1 MSHFVRASKYRHVYV
16 QPPKTG
22 EAYSN
27 IRLSTAVGEQNYI
40 KANPKYFAVALSG
53 GGGPFTCIPF
63 EAIGALPAA
72 PPVFSGHTSN
82 VLDFDFSPFHD
93 HLIASGAEDTTV
105 KVWGIP
111 EGGLKESIA
120 EPLVDLRA
128 HERKVTLL
136 RFHPTAANVLAS
148 VSADGMIKLWDVEG
162 GQEGGQCHVHQQL
175 VQDVQWDY
183 RGNTFATTCKDK
195 VLRVL
200 DGRTGRLGLERKDA
214 HEGSKSSKCVFLG
227 DREMLLT
234 VGFTKQSRR
243 QLKIWDLKNLKQ
255 EVKTLD
261 IDQAAGAIMPFFDS
275 DTNLLYLAG
284 KGDGNIRYYE
294 IVSEAPFVFPIS
306 EYRSTTPS
314 KGCCL
319 VPKRG
324 LDVLRCET
332 ARVLKLTTS
341 SVEPLSFIVPRKGG
355 FFQDDLFPPSMAGLP
370 SHSAPEWWAGS
381 DKAPLLMSLDPAV
394 REGGKE
400 GGKDMGWRGVGSP
413 LGSSGGSLGN
423 RPPSGGGRTTGQL
436 QKELDVALARISL
449 LESRLKAA
457 GLECS

>member
-1 MSHFVRASKYRHVYV
+1 M
-16 QPPKTG
+16 
-22 EAYSN
+22 
-27 IRLSTAVGEQNYI
+27 
-40 KANPKYFAVALSG
+40 
-53 GGGPFTCIPF
+53 
-63 EAIGALPAA
+63 
-72 PPVFSGHTSN
+72 
-82 VLDFDFSPFHD
+82 
-93 HLIASGAEDTTV
+93 

-243 QLKIWDLKNLKQ
+243 Q
-255 EVKTLD
+255 VR
-261 IDQAAGAIMPFFDS
+261 GANGGWNHERARPGFSVPFLETRF
-275 DTNLLYLAG
+275 LAEFFYPHFSSLCASS
-284 KGDGNIRYYE
+284 RYG
-294 IVSEAPFVFPIS
+294 
-306 EYRSTTPS
+306 T
-314 KGCCL
+314 
-319 VPKRG
+319 
-324 LDVLRCET
+324 
-332 ARVLKLTTS
+332 
-341 SVEPLSFIVPRKGG
+341 
-355 FFQDDLFPPSMAGLP
+355 
-370 SHSAPEWWAGS
+370 
-381 DKAPLLMSLDPAV
+381 
-394 REGGKE
+394 
-400 GGKDMGWRGVGSP
+400 
-413 LGSSGGSLGN
+413 
-423 RPPSGGGRTTGQL
+423 
-436 QKELDVALARISL
+436 
-449 LESRLKAA
+449 
-457 GLECS
+457 

>member
-1 MSHFVRASKYRHVYV
+1 M
-16 QPPKTG
+16 
-22 EAYSN
+22 
-27 IRLSTAVGEQNYI
+27 
-40 KANPKYFAVALSG
+40 
-53 GGGPFTCIPF
+53 
-63 EAIGALPAA
+63 
-72 PPVFSGHTSN
+72 
-82 VLDFDFSPFHD
+82 
-93 HLIASGAEDTTV
+93 

-243 QLKIWDLKNLKQ
+243 QVRGLNGGWNHERARPGFSVPFSETRFLAEFFFSFFLLVCQLKIWDLKNLKQ

-284 KGDGNIRYYE
+284 KVRFLRPSLFSPSQYCRMPSRLSTKWLYARQTPLHSYLFFQLIR
-294 IVSEAPFVFPIS
+294 ATAIS
-306 EYRSTTPS
+306 ATTRLSRKP
-314 KGCCL
+314 
-319 VPKRG
+319 
-324 LDVLRCET
+324 
-332 ARVLKLTTS
+332 
-341 SVEPLSFIVPRKGG
+341 PLSF
-355 FFQDDLFPPSMAGLP
+355 PSP
-370 SHSAPEWWAGS
+370 SI
-381 DKAPLLMSLDPAV
+381 APLPPPKAV
-394 REGGKE
+394 AWCPSA
-400 GGKDMGWRGVGSP
+400 GWTCSAARPLVSSSSP
-413 LGSSGGSLGN
+413 LAAWNPSPSSSPARAAFSRTTFSPPQWLAFPRIQHRNGGQALIRHPCSCLWTP
-423 RPPSGGGRTTGQL
+423 RSGRAGRRVGRTWGG
-436 QKELDVALARISL
+436 E
-449 LESRLKAA
+449 
-457 GLECS
+457 G